1 MKEVTEYRVIRV
13 KGEDLKIAMTLAE
26 NVTNAKGNILMPT
39 GYVIEDVERV
49 QSFLKQHKIKSLS
62 IRVPVISEV
71 SKEDKTEKEDNKVKK
86 QTKAPERV
94 TYEPQYA
101 EDLSQYKIHVNRQKK
116 SLQRDFDRILKGAEI
131 ASLNLEKSIERV
143 IKNAQKRKSNPFQ
156 LIESSK
162 DLDDMVYNHCHNVVL
177 ISYYLGKWLGLSEK
191 RLNELTLTAALHDIG
206 KLKVDP
212 EYLKSEKMTE
222 EEALELKKHAI
233 YSHAIVK
240 GDSYVDEQIKRAILL
255 HHENVDGSGFPF
267 GLKQEKIPLYSR
279 IIAIADTYN
288 DLTSKRPFNAK
299 KNPLEAL
306 KHLETEL
313 IDKLDVE
320 LLLVF
325 LNKLSSC
332 FIGQKVGLNTGAVGE
347 IVFVPKQY
355 SWRPMIKL
363 EKNGEV
369 LDLRD
374 PKNEEVKIDI
384 FY

>member
-1 MKEVTEYRVIRV
+1 MKEVTEYKV
-13 KGEDLKIAMTLAE
+13 KRIDADQVALGMTLAE
-26 NVTNAKGNILMPT
+26 SVTNTKGNILMPS
-39 GYVIEDVERV
+39 GFVIEDAKRV
-49 QSFLKQHKIKSLS
+49 QSFLEQHKVKTLAVK
-62 IRVPVISEV
+62 VPVIKEV
-71 SKEDKTEKEDNKVKK
+71 STEEKSEPSSKKTVKS
-86 QTKAPERV
+86 PRRV
-94 TYEPQYA
+94 TYEPRYA
-101 EDLSQYKIHVNRQKK
+101 EDLSQYKTHVSRQKK
-116 SLQRDFDRILKGAEI
+116 ALQRDFERILKGAEI
-131 ASLNLEKSIERV
+131 ASLNLEKSIDRV
-143 IKNAQKRKSNPFQ
+143 IKNAQKRRSNPFQ
-156 LIESSK
+156 LMESSK

-177 ISYYLGKWLGLSEK
+177 ISYYLGKWLELSEK

-212 EYLKSEKMTE
+212 EFLEGEQITE

-240 GDSYVDEQIKRAILL
+240 EDSYVDEQIKRAILL

-267 GLKQEKIPLYSR
+267 GLKREKIPLYSR

-306 KHLETEL
+306 KLLETEL

-325 LNKLSSC
+325 LNKLGSC
-332 FIGQKVGLNTGAVGE
+332 FIGQKVGLNTGDVGE

-355 SWRPMIKL
+355 AWRPMIKL
-363 EKNGEV
+363 DKDGRV

-374 PKNEEVKIDI
+374 PSNERVQIEI

>member
-1 MKEVTEYRVIRV
+1 MKEVTEYKV
-13 KGEDLKIAMTLAE
+13 KRINAEEVSLGMTLAE
-26 NVTNAKGNILMPT
+26 SVTNVKGNILMPA
-39 GYVIEDVERV
+39 GYVVEDKDRV
-49 QSFLKQHKIKSLS
+49 RSFLEQHKIKTLAVK
-62 IRVPVISEV
+62 VPVIKEV
-71 SKEDKTEKEDNKVKK
+71 PREEKEKK
-86 QTKAPERV
+86 GTAAPKNAPRRV
-94 TYEPQYA
+94 TYEPRYA
-101 EDLSQYKIHVNRQKK
+101 QDLSQYKTHVSRQKK
-116 SLQRDFDRILKGAEI
+116 ALQRDFDRILKGAEI

-143 IKNAQKRKSNPFQ
+143 IKNAQKRQSNPFQ

-162 DLDDMVYNHCHNVVL
+162 ELDDMVYNHCHNVVL
-177 ISYYLGKWLGLSEK
+177 ISYYLGKWLDLSKK

-212 EYLKSEKMTE
+212 EFLEAEEMTE

-240 GDSYVDEQIKRAILL
+240 EDSYVDEQIKRAILL

-267 GLKQEKIPLYSR
+267 GLKREKIPLYSR

-332 FIGQKVGLNTGAVGE
+332 FIGQKVGLNTGEVGE

-355 SWRPMIKL
+355 SWRPMVKL
-363 EKNGEV
+363 EKNDQV

-374 PKNEEVKIDI
+374 PDNEALQIEI

>member
-1 MKEVTEYRVIRV
+1 MKEVTEYRVKRI

-26 NVTNAKGNILMPT
+26 SVTNNKGNILMPV
-39 GYVIEDVERV
+39 GYVIEDVKRV

-62 IRVPVISEV
+62 IRVPVIKEV
-71 SKEDKTEKEDNKVKK
+71 SKEDRKEQPEKK
-86 QTKAPERV
+86 QTKAPDRV
-94 TYEPQYA
+94 TYDPQYA
-101 EDLSQYKIHVNRQKK
+101 EDLSQYKTHVNRQKK
-116 SLQRDFDRILKGAEI
+116 ALQRDFDRILKGAEI
-131 ASLNLEKSIERV
+131 ASLDLDISIERV
-143 IKNAQKRKSNPFQ
+143 IRNAQKRKSNPFQ

-177 ISYYLGKWLGLSEK
+177 ISYYLGKWLDLSEK

-212 EYLKSEKMTE
+212 EFLKAEKMTE
-222 EEALELKKHAI
+222 EEALEMKKHAI

-240 GDSYVDEQIKRAILL
+240 EDSYVDEQIKRAILL

-267 GLKQEKIPLYSR
+267 GLKRDKIPLYSR

-299 KNPLEAL
+299 KTPLEAL

-332 FIGQKVGLNTGAVGE
+332 FIGQKIGLNTGAVGE

-363 EKNGEV
+363 EENGEI
-369 LDLRD
+369 LDLRE
-374 PKNEEVKIDI
+374 PANEEIQIDI

>member
-1 MKEVTEYRVIRV
+1 MKEVTEYKVIRIQ
-13 KGEDLKIAMTLAE
+13 GEDLKIAMTLAE
-26 NVTNAKGNILMPT
+26 NVTNAKGNILMPI
-39 GYVIEDVERV
+39 GYVIEDVKRV
-49 QSFLKQHKIKSLS
+49 QSFLKQHKIKSLG
-62 IRVPVISEV
+62 IRVPVIKEV
-71 SKEDKTEKEDNKVKK
+71 TEEKKKEQPAKK
-86 QTKAPERV
+86 RTKAPERV

-101 EDLSQYKIHVNRQKK
+101 EDLSQYKTHVSRQKK
-116 SLQRDFDRILKGAEI
+116 ALQRDFDRILKGAEI

-177 ISYYLGKWLGLSEK
+177 ISYYLGKWLDLSEK

-212 EYLKSEKMTE
+212 EYLKAEKMSE

-267 GLKQEKIPLYSR
+267 GLKRDKIPLYSR

-313 IDKLDVE
+313 MDKLDVE

-325 LNKLSSC
+325 LNKLSTC
-332 FIGQKVGLNTGAVGE
+332 FIGQKVGLSTGDVGE

-363 EKNGEV
+363 EKNGKV

-374 PKNEEVKIDI
+374 SQNEKVQIDI

>member
-1 MKEVTEYRVIRV
+1 MREVKEYKVMRVDA
-13 KGEDLKIAMTLAE
+13 EDLEVGMTLAE
-26 NVTNAKGNILMPT
+26 EVTNAKGNILMPI
-39 GYVIEDVERV
+39 GYVIENVERV
-49 QSFLKQHKIKSLS
+49 QSFIKQHKIKDLA
-62 IRVPVISEV
+62 IKIPVIKEV
-71 SKEDKTEKEDNKVKK
+71 SQEKKEEQGEKKV
-86 QTKAPERV
+86 TKAPEKV

-101 EDLSQYKIHVNRQKK
+101 EDLSQYKTHVSRQKK
-116 SLQRDFDRILKGAEI
+116 ALKRDFDRILQGEEI

-143 IKNAQKRKSNPFQ
+143 IMNAQKRKSNPFQ

-177 ISYYLGKWLGLSEK
+177 ISYYLGKWLDLSEK

-212 EYLKSEKMTE
+212 EFLKAEKMTE

-240 GDSYVDEQIKRAILL
+240 EDSYVDEQIKRAILL

-267 GLKQEKIPLYSR
+267 GLKRDKIPLYSR

-306 KHLETEL
+306 KHLETAL

-332 FIGQKVGLNTGAVGE
+332 FLGQKVGLSTGEVGE

-355 SWRPMIKL
+355 SWRPMVKL
-363 EKNGEV
+363 EKDGKV

-374 PKNEEVKIDI
+374 PDNAHIQIDI